1 MYLSIL
7 ALPMFGSAVGGLLG
21 RKIGVT
27 GAHIITTGCLT
38 ASALLA
44 IVAFYEVGLCGSPVS
59 IELFSW
65 IDSEFMLVQWGFLFD
80 SLTVSML
87 LPVLVV
93 SSLVHLYS
101 ISYMAEDPHNQR
113 FFSYLSMFTFFMLIL
128 VAGDN
133 YFIMFIGWE
142 GIGISSY
149 LLINFWYTRIQ
160 ANKSGIKALTV
171 NRVGDMFLSVG
182 FFAIFW
188 VFGNVDY
195 ATVFSIAPFI
205 NETAITI
212 IGLLL
217 LVGAMA
223 KSAQIGLHTW
233 LPDAM
238 EGPTPVS
245 ALIHAATL
253 VTAGVYLMLRSSP
266 IIEYGPTVLVVVT
279 WVGALTAFFAATT
292 GLLQNDLKR
301 VIAYSTCSQMGYLF
315 MAVGLSQYNVAL
327 FHLVNHAFFKALLF
341 LAAGAVIHGMADQQ
355 DLRRLGGL
363 VNFLPFTYTAILI
376 GSLSLMAFPFLTG
389 FYSKDLILEVALGQ
403 YEVSGNIAYWLGT
416 ISAVFTAF
424 YSFRLISLTFFTVP
438 NAPKGDYL
446 HAHEAPMIIVIPLVI
461 LSIMS
466 IGFGYVA
473 KDLFVGIGSDFLSAA
488 LFQHPDHISLVEAE
502 FGLPLILKL
511 LPAIGSLF
519 GAALAVYLYHAVPG
533 FTISLTNNTIG
544 NALYKFLNGKWLF
557 DMAYNSFIIS
567 GSLRL
572 GHVISK
578 VMDRGVIELV
588 GPYGFSN
595 VLTNAGRSV
604 ASYDTGV
611 ITSYA
616 LYIILGLISF
626 IFLLFAP
633 VLLQGGT
640 VESVFGGDIGLIL
653 VYLSALVLLPTAA
666 MTGSK
671 NPR

>member
-7 ALPMFGSAVGGLLG
+7 ALPMFGSAIAGLRG
-21 RKIGVT
+21 RTIGVT
-27 GAHIITTGCLT
+27 GAHIITTGCLMAST
-38 ASALLA
+38 ALS
-44 IVAFYEVGLCGSPVS
+44 IVAFYEVGLSGSPVS
-59 IELFSW
+59 ILIGSW

-87 LPVLVV
+87 LPVLIV

-101 ISYMAEDPHNQR
+101 ISYMAGDPHNQR
-113 FFSYLSMFTFFMLIL
+113 FFSYLSMFTFFMLVL
-128 VAGDN
+128 VTGDN
-133 YFIMFIGWE
+133 YFIMFVGWE

-149 LLINFWYTRIQ
+149 LLINFWYTRMQ
-160 ANKSGIKALTV
+160 ANKAGIKALTV

-195 ATVFSIAPFI
+195 ASVFSVAPYI

-223 KSAQIGLHTW
+223 KSANIPLHTW

-266 IIEYGPTVLVVVT
+266 IIEYGPTVLVVIT

-376 GSLSLMAFPFLTG
+376 GSLSLMALPFMTG

-403 YEVSGNIAYWLGT
+403 YEVSGTIAYWLGT

-424 YSFRLISLTFFTVP
+424 YSFRLVSLTFFTTP

-466 IGFGYVA
+466 IVFGYIA
-473 KDLFVGIGSDFLSAA
+473 KDMFVGVGTDFLSTS
-488 LFQHPDHISLVEAE
+488 LYQHPDHITLIEAE
-502 FGLPLILKL
+502 FGLPLLMKL
-511 LPAIGSLF
+511 LPAIGSVF
-519 GAALAVYLYHAVPG
+519 GASLALYLYHVVPNI
-533 FTISLTNNTIG
+533 TINLTNGPIG
-544 NALYKFLNGKWLF
+544 YTVYSFLNAKWYWDALYNGL
-557 DMAYNSFIIS
+557 II
-567 GSLRL
+567 GAGLRIGL
-572 GHVISK
+572 VISK
-578 VMDRGVIELV
+578 VIDRGIIELT
-588 GPYGFSN
+588 GPYGLSTA
-595 VLTNAGRSV
+595 LTGAGRSV
-604 ASYDTGV
+604 ATYDTGV

-616 LYIILGLISF
+616 LYIMLGLVSL
-626 IFLLFAP
+626 IFLVFAP
-633 VLLQGGT
+633 T
-640 VESVFGGDIGLIL
+640 NMVFNEYSLSLIL
-653 VYLSALVLLPTAA
+653 VYLSALVLLPSSSSSSSPTR
-666 MTGSK
+666 TS
-671 NPR
+671 

>member
-7 ALPMFGSAVGGLLG
+7 ALPMFGSAIAGLRG
-21 RKIGVT
+21 RTIGVT
-27 GAHIITTGCLT
+27 GAHIITTGCLMAST
-38 ASALLA
+38 ALS
-44 IVAFYEVGLCGSPVS
+44 IVAFYEVGLSGSPVS
-59 IELFSW
+59 ILIGSW

-87 LPVLVV
+87 LPVLIV

-101 ISYMAEDPHNQR
+101 ISYMAGDPHNQR
-113 FFSYLSMFTFFMLIL
+113 FFSYLSMFTFFMLVL

-133 YFIMFIGWE
+133 YFIMFVGWE

-149 LLINFWYTRIQ
+149 LLINFWYTRMQ
-160 ANKSGIKALTV
+160 ANKAGIKALTV

-195 ATVFSIAPFI
+195 ASVFSVAPYI

-223 KSAQIGLHTW
+223 KSANIPLHTW

-266 IIEYGPTVLVVVT
+266 IIEYGPTVLVVIT

-376 GSLSLMAFPFLTG
+376 GSLSLMALPFMTG

-403 YEVSGNIAYWLGT
+403 YEVSGTIAYWLGT

-424 YSFRLISLTFFTVP
+424 YSFRLVSLTFFTTP
-438 NAPKGDYL
+438 NASKGDYL

-466 IGFGYVA
+466 IVFGYIA
-473 KDLFVGIGSDFLSAA
+473 KDMFVGVGTDFLSTS
-488 LFQHPDHISLVEAE
+488 LYQHPDHITLIEAE
-502 FGLPLILKL
+502 FGLPLLMKL
-511 LPAIGSLF
+511 LPAIGSVF
-519 GAALAVYLYHAVPG
+519 GASLALYLYHVVPNI
-533 FTISLTNNTIG
+533 TINLTNGPIG
-544 NALYKFLNGKWLF
+544 YGVYSFLNAKWYWDALYNGL
-557 DMAYNSFIIS
+557 II
-567 GSLRL
+567 GAGLRIGL
-572 GHVISK
+572 VISK
-578 VMDRGVIELV
+578 VIDRGIIELT
-588 GPYGFSN
+588 GPYGLSTA
-595 VLTNAGRSV
+595 LTGAGRSV
-604 ASYDTGV
+604 ATYDTGV

-616 LYIILGLISF
+616 LYIMLGLVSL
-626 IFLLFAP
+626 IFL
-633 VLLQGGT
+633 
-640 VESVFGGDIGLIL
+640 VFSPMAFNEYSLSLIL
-653 VYLSALVLLPTAA
+653 VYLSALVLLPSSSSTR
-666 MTGSK
+666 TS
-671 NPR
+671 

>member
-1 MYLSIL
+1 
-7 ALPMFGSAVGGLLG
+7 
-21 RKIGVT
+21 
-27 GAHIITTGCLT
+27 
-38 ASALLA
+38 
-44 IVAFYEVGLCGSPVS
+44 
-59 IELFSW
+59 
-65 IDSEFMLVQWGFLFD
+65 
-80 SLTVSML
+80 
-87 LPVLVV
+87 
-93 SSLVHLYS
+93 
-101 ISYMAEDPHNQR
+101 
-113 FFSYLSMFTFFMLIL
+113 MLIL

-133 YFIMFIGWE
+133 YFVMFIGWE

-171 NRVGDMFLSVG
+171 NRVGDMFLSIG

-195 ATVFSIAPFI
+195 ATVFSVAPFI

-217 LVGAMA
+217 LIGAMA

-266 IIEYGPTVLVVVT
+266 IIEYGPTVLVVIT

-403 YEVSGNIAYWLGT
+403 YEVSGNVAYWLGT

-446 HAHEAPMIIVIPLVI
+446 HAHEADMITIIPLVI

-466 IGFGYVA
+466 IAFGYVA
-473 KDLFVGIGSDFLSAA
+473 KDLYVGVGTDFLSAA
-488 LFQHPDHISLVEAE
+488 LFQHPDHISLIEAE
-502 FGLPLILKL
+502 FGLPLVLKL

-519 GAALAVYLYHAVPG
+519 GAFLALYLYHSMPA
-533 FTISLTNNTIG
+533 FTISLTDNVIG
-544 NALYKFLNGKWLF
+544 KALYKFLNGKWLF
-557 DMAYNSFIIS
+557 DMAYNSYII
-567 GSLRL
+567 GGGLHV

-578 VMDRGVIELV
+578 VIDRGVIEMV
-588 GPYGFSN
+588 GPYGFTS

-604 ASYDTGV
+604 GSYDTGV

-633 VLLQGGT
+633 VLLQSGA
-640 VESVFGGDIGLIL
+640 VDSAFGGDIGLIL
-653 VYLSALVLLPTAA
+653 VYLSALVLLPTAKA
-666 MTGSK
+666 VSSS
-671 NPR
+671 

>member
-1 MYLSIL
+1 M
-7 ALPMFGSAVGGLLG
+7 
-21 RKIGVT
+21 
-27 GAHIITTGCLT
+27 
-38 ASALLA
+38 A
-44 IVAFYEVGLCGSPVS
+44 I
-59 IELFSW
+59 
-65 IDSEFMLVQWGFLFD
+65 
-80 SLTVSML
+80 
-87 LPVLVV
+87 
-93 SSLVHLYS
+93 
-101 ISYMAEDPHNQR
+101 
-113 FFSYLSMFTFFMLIL
+113 
-128 VAGDN
+128 
-133 YFIMFIGWE
+133 
-142 GIGISSY
+142 
-149 LLINFWYTRIQ
+149 
-160 ANKSGIKALTV
+160 
-171 NRVGDMFLSVG
+171 
-182 FFAIFW
+182 
-188 VFGNVDY
+188 
-195 ATVFSIAPFI
+195 
-205 NETAITI
+205 
-212 IGLLL
+212 
-217 LVGAMA
+217 
-223 KSAQIGLHTW
+223 
-233 LPDAM
+233 

-266 IIEYGPTVLVVVT
+266 IIEYGPTVLVVIT
-279 WVGALTAFFAATT
+279 WIGALTAFFAATT

-403 YEVSGNIAYWLGT
+403 YEVSGNTAYWLGT
-416 ISAVFTAF
+416 VSAVFTAF

-438 NAPKGDYL
+438 NAPKADYL
-446 HAHEAPMIIVIPLVI
+446 HRHEAPMIIVIPLVI
-461 LSIMS
+461 LSIIS
-466 IGFGYVA
+466 IRFGYAA
-473 KDLFVGIGSDFLSAA
+473 KDLFVGVGSDFLSSA
-488 LFQHPDHISLVEAE
+488 LFQHPNHISLVEAE
-502 FGLPLILKL
+502 FGLPLFLKL
-511 LPAIGSLF
+511 LPAIGSIF
-519 GAALAVYLYHAVPG
+519 GAVLAVYLYHVVPG
-533 FTISLTNNTIG
+533 FTINLTNNTVG

-557 DMAYNSFIIS
+557 DMAYNNYIIS

-578 VMDRGVIELV
+578 IIDRGVVELV
-588 GPYGFSN
+588 GPYGFSS
-595 VLTNAGRSV
+595 VLTNTGRSV

-626 IFLLFAP
+626 ILVLFAP

-653 VYLSALVLLPTAA
+653 VYLTSLVLLPTAKA
-666 MTGSK
+666 ISSSS
-671 NPR
+671 

>member
-7 ALPMFGSAVGGLLG
+7 ALPFFGSAVAGLLG

-27 GAHIITTGCLT
+27 GAHIITTGSLMT
-38 ASALLA
+38 TTLLA
-44 IVAFYEVGLCGSPVS
+44 LVAFYEVGLCGSPVS

-65 IDSEFMLVQWGFLFD
+65 IDSEFMYVSWGFLFD

-113 FFSYLSMFTFFMLIL
+113 FFSYLSMFTFFMLVL
-128 VAGDN
+128 VTGDN
-133 YFIMFIGWE
+133 YLIMFVGWE

-171 NRVGDMFLSVG
+171 NRVGDMFLSIG

-195 ATVFSIAPFI
+195 ATVFSVAPYI
-205 NETAITI
+205 NETAITV

-217 LVGAMA
+217 LLGAMA
-223 KSAQIGLHTW
+223 KSAQLGLHTW

-266 IIEYGPTVLVVVT
+266 IIEYGPTTLVVIT
-279 WVGALTAFFAATT
+279 WVGALTAFVAATT

-301 VIAYSTCSQMGYLF
+301 VIAYSTMSQMGYLF
-315 MAVGLSQYNVAL
+315 MACGLSQYNVAL

-341 LAAGAVIHGMADQQ
+341 LAAGSVIHAMADQQ

-403 YEVSGNIAYWLGT
+403 YELSGSVAYWLGT

-424 YSFRLISLTFFTVP
+424 YSLRLISLTFFTVP

-446 HAHEAPMIIVIPLVI
+446 HTHEAPTIIVIPLVI

-466 IGFGYVA
+466 IAFGYVA
-473 KDLFVGIGSDFLSAA
+473 KDLFVGVGSDFLSTA
-488 LFQHPDHISLVEAE
+488 LFQHPDHISLIEAE
-502 FGLPLILKL
+502 FGLPLGLKL
-511 LPAIGSLF
+511 LPAIGSVF
-519 GAALAVYLYHAVPG
+519 GALFAVYLYHVVPLY
-533 FTISLTNNTIG
+533 TIRLTHSPLG
-544 NALYKFLNGKWLF
+544 NAMYKFFNGKWLF
-557 DMAYNSFIIS
+557 DVVINRYII
-567 GSLRL
+567 GGGLQL
-572 GHVISK
+572 GYVISK
-578 VMDRGVIELV
+578 VVDRGLIELF
-588 GPYGFSN
+588 GPFGFST
-595 VLTNAGRSV
+595 VLTNAGKSV
-604 ASYDTGV
+604 SNYDTGL

-633 VLLQGGT
+633 VLFTSLTDSEFGT
-640 VESVFGGDIGLIL
+640 VGGMGLIL
-653 VYLSALVLLPTAA
+653 LYVSSLVLLPTS
-666 MTGSK
+666 GSK
-671 NPR
+671 AK

>member
-7 ALPMFGSAVGGLLG
+7 ALPLLGSATAGLLG

-27 GAHIITTGCLT
+27 GAHIITTGCLM
-38 ASALLA
+38 ASAVLA
-44 IVAFYEVGLCGSPVS
+44 LVAFYEVGYCGSPVT
-59 IELFSW
+59 INLFNW
-65 IDSEFMLVQWGFLFD
+65 IDSEFLLVNWGFLFD

-101 ISYMAEDPHNQR
+101 VSYMADDPHNQR
-113 FFSYLSMFTFFMLIL
+113 FFSYLSMFTFFMLVL
-128 VAGDN
+128 VTGDN
-133 YFIMFIGWE
+133 YLILFVGWE

-160 ANKSGIKALTV
+160 ANKSAIKALTV
-171 NRVGDMFLSVG
+171 NRVGDMFLSIG
-182 FFAIFW
+182 FFAILW

-195 ATVFSIAPFI
+195 ATVFSISPLI

-217 LVGAMA
+217 LIGAMA
-223 KSAQIGLHTW
+223 KSAQFGLHTW

-266 IIEYGPTVLVVVT
+266 IIEYGPTVLIVIT

-292 GLLQNDLKR
+292 GMLQNDIKR
-301 VIAYSTCSQMGYLF
+301 IIRFSTCSQMGYLF
-315 MAVGLSQYNVAL
+315 MAVGLSQYNAAL

-363 VNFLPFTYTAILI
+363 VNFLPLSYTAILI

-389 FYSKDLILEVALGQ
+389 FYSKDLILELAAGQ

-416 ISAVFTAF
+416 LSARLTAF
-424 YSFRLISLTFFTVP
+424 YSTRLISLAFFTVP
-438 NAPKGDYL
+438 NGPKVDYE
-446 HAHEAPMIIVIPLVI
+446 HAHDAPFIIIIPLVI
-461 LSIMS
+461 LSILS
-466 IGFGYVA
+466 IVFGYVA
-473 KDLFVGIGSDFLSAA
+473 KDAFVGMGTDFLSTA
-488 LFQHPDHISLVEAE
+488 LFQHPNHISLVEAE
-502 FGLPLILKL
+502 FGISSFIKL
-511 LPAIGSLF
+511 LPMVLTF
-519 GAALAVYLYHAVPG
+519 RGAGLAFFMYHYTPMFLIHLTDGQLGQSIYG
-533 FTISLTNNTIG
+533 F
-544 NALYKFLNGKWLF
+544 FNGKWLV
-557 DMAYNSFIIS
+557 DNVYNKYFISGGLKAGFIIS
-567 GSLRL
+567 KF
-572 GHVISK
+572 I
-578 VMDRGVIELV
+578 DRGILELA
-588 GPYGFSN
+588 GPYGLSN
-595 VLTNAGRSV
+595 SLTNRGKNI
-604 ASYDTGV
+604 ASYDTGI

-616 LYIILGLISF
+616 LYIILGLITLVF
-626 IFLLFAP
+626 FLFAP
-633 VLLQGGT
+633 LLLGGSL
-640 VESVFGGDIGLIL
+640 ESVLGGDMGLVL
-653 VYLSALVLLPTAA
+653 VYLSALVLLPTV
-666 MTGSK
+666 MSRSSK
-671 NPR
+671 

>member
-7 ALPMFGSAVGGLLG
+7 ALPLFGSAVAGLLG

-27 GAHIITTGCLT
+27 GAHIITTGALMI
-38 ASALLA
+38 SALLA
-44 IVAFYEVGLCGSPVS
+44 LVAFYEVGLCSSPVS

-65 IDSEFMLVQWGFLFD
+65 IDSEFLLVNWGFLFD

-101 ISYMAEDPHNQR
+101 ISYMADDPHNQR

-133 YFIMFIGWE
+133 YLIMFVGWE

-149 LLINFWYTRIQ
+149 LLINFWFTRIQ

-171 NRVGDMFLSVG
+171 NRVGDMFLSIG
-182 FFAIFW
+182 FFAILW

-195 ATVFSIAPFI
+195 ATVFRIAPYI

-223 KSAQIGLHTW
+223 KSRQFGLHTW

-266 IIEYGPTVLVVVT
+266 IIEYGPTVLVVIT
-279 WVGALTAFFAATT
+279 WVGALTAFVAATT

-301 VIAYSTCSQMGYLF
+301 VIAYSTMSQMGYLF

-327 FHLVNHAFFKALLF
+327 FHLVNHAFFKRLLF
-341 LAAGAVIHGMADQQ
+341 LAAGAVIHGIADQQ

-403 YEVSGNIAYWLGT
+403 YEVSGNVAYWLGT
-416 ISAVFTAF
+416 ISAVFTRF

-461 LSIMS
+461 LSILS
-466 IGFGYVA
+466 IAFGYVA
-473 KDLFVGIGSDFLSAA
+473 KDMFVGVGTDFLSTA
-488 LFQHPDHISLVEAE
+488 LFQHPNHISLIEAE
-502 FGLPLILKL
+502 FGIPLALKL
-511 LPAIGSLF
+511 LPAIGSFF
-519 GAALAVYLYHAVPG
+519 GAALAVYLYHVTPL
-533 FTISLTNNTIG
+533 FTINLTNNSLGKAIYT
-544 NALYKFLNGKWLF
+544 FLNGKWLV
-557 DMAYNSFIIS
+557 DNVYNTYVIT
-567 GSLRL
+567 GGLRL
-572 GHVISK
+572 GHTISK
-578 VMDRGVIELV
+578 VIDRGILELV
-588 GPYGFSN
+588 GPFGLSN
-595 VLTNAGRSV
+595 VLSNTGRNI
-604 ASYDTGV
+604 ANYDTGI

-616 LYIILGLISF
+616 LYIILGLITF
-626 IFLLFAP
+626 LFLLFAP
-633 VLLQGGT
+633 ILLGSSL
-640 VESVFGGDIGLIL
+640 ESVLGGDIGLIL
-653 VYLSALVLLPTAA
+653 VFLSALVLLPSINKSE
-666 MTGSK
+666 SK
-671 NPR
+671 

>member
-7 ALPMFGSAVGGLLG
+7 ALPFFGSAVAGLLG

-27 GAHIITTGCLT
+27 GAHIITTGSLMIT
-38 ASALLA
+38 TVLA
-44 IVAFYEVGLCGSPVS
+44 VVAFYEVGLCGSPVS
-59 IELFSW
+59 VELFSW
-65 IDSEFMLVQWGFLFD
+65 IDSEFMYVSWGFLFD

-101 ISYMAEDPHNQR
+101 VSYMAEDPHNQR
-113 FFSYLSMFTFFMLIL
+113 FFSYLSMFTFFMLVL

-133 YFIMFIGWE
+133 YLIMFVGWE

-182 FFAIFW
+182 FFAMFW

-195 ATVFSIAPFI
+195 ATVFSVAPYI
-205 NETAITI
+205 NETAITV

-217 LVGAMA
+217 LLGAMA

-266 IIEYGPTVLVVVT
+266 IIEYGPTTLVVVT
-279 WVGALTAFFAATT
+279 WVGALTAFVAATI

-301 VIAYSTCSQMGYLF
+301 VIAYSTMSQMGYLF
-315 MAVGLSQYNVAL
+315 MACGLSQYNVAL

-341 LAAGAVIHGMADQQ
+341 LAAGSVIHAMADQQ

-403 YEVSGNIAYWLGT
+403 YEFSGNVAYWLGT

-424 YSFRLISLTFFTVP
+424 YSLRLISLTFFTVP

-446 HAHEAPMIIVIPLVI
+446 HTHEAPTVIVIPLVI

-466 IGFGYVA
+466 IVFGYVA
-473 KDLFVGIGSDFLSAA
+473 KDLFVGIGSDFLSTA

-502 FGLPLILKL
+502 FGLPLALKL
-511 LPAIGSLF
+511 LPAIGSVF
-519 GAALAVYLYHAVPG
+519 GAALALYLYHVVPQ
-533 FTISLTNNTIG
+533 FTISLTNTALG
-544 NALYKFLNGKWLF
+544 NALYKFFNGKWLF
-557 DMAYNSFIIS
+557 DVVINQYII
-567 GSLRL
+567 GGGLRL
-572 GHVISK
+572 GYVISK
-578 VMDRGVIELV
+578 VIDRGVIELF
-588 GPYGFSN
+588 GPFGFST
-595 VLTNAGRSV
+595 VLTNAGKSV
-604 ASYDTGV
+604 SNYDTGV

-633 VLLQGGT
+633 LLFSALSSESLDLSTGGM
-640 VESVFGGDIGLIL
+640 GLIL
-653 VYLSALVLLPTAA
+653 LYVSTLVLLPTVRQK
-666 MTGSK
+666 S
-671 NPR
+671 

>member
-7 ALPMFGSAVGGLLG
+7 ALPMFGSAIAGLRG
-21 RKIGVT
+21 RTIGVT
-27 GAHIITTGCLT
+27 GAHIITTGCLMAST
-38 ASALLA
+38 ALS
-44 IVAFYEVGLCGSPVS
+44 IVAFYEVGLSGSPVS
-59 IELFSW
+59 ILIGSW

-87 LPVLVV
+87 LPVLIV

-101 ISYMAEDPHNQR
+101 ISYIAGDPHNQR
-113 FFSYLSMFTFFMLIL
+113 FFSYLSMFTFFMLVL
-128 VAGDN
+128 VTGDN
-133 YFIMFIGWE
+133 YFIMFVGWE

-149 LLINFWYTRIQ
+149 LLINFWYTRMQ
-160 ANKSGIKALTV
+160 ANKAGIKALTV

-195 ATVFSIAPFI
+195 ASVFSVAPYI

-223 KSAQIGLHTW
+223 KSANIPLHTW

-266 IIEYGPTVLVVVT
+266 IIEYGPTVLVVIT

-376 GSLSLMAFPFLTG
+376 GSLSLMALPFMTG

-403 YEVSGNIAYWLGT
+403 YEVSGTIAYWLGT

-424 YSFRLISLTFFTVP
+424 YSFRLVSLTFFTTP

-466 IGFGYVA
+466 IVFGYIA
-473 KDLFVGIGSDFLSAA
+473 KDMFVGVGTDFLSTS
-488 LFQHPDHISLVEAE
+488 LYQHPDHITLIEAE
-502 FGLPLILKL
+502 FGLPLLMKL
-511 LPAIGSLF
+511 LPAIGSVF
-519 GAALAVYLYHAVPG
+519 GASLALYLYHVVPNI
-533 FTISLTNNTIG
+533 TINLTNGPIG
-544 NALYKFLNGKWLF
+544 YTVYSFLNAKWYWDALYNGL
-557 DMAYNSFIIS
+557 II
-567 GSLRL
+567 GAGLRIGL
-572 GHVISK
+572 VISK
-578 VMDRGVIELV
+578 VIDRGIIELT
-588 GPYGFSN
+588 GPYGLSTA
-595 VLTNAGRSV
+595 LTGAGRSV
-604 ASYDTGV
+604 ATYDTGV

-616 LYIILGLISF
+616 LYIMLGLVSL
-626 IFLLFAP
+626 IFLVFAP
-633 VLLQGGT
+633 T
-640 VESVFGGDIGLIL
+640 NMVFNEYSLSLIL
-653 VYLSALVLLPTAA
+653 VYLSALVLLPSSSSSSSPTR
-666 MTGSK
+666 TS
-671 NPR
+671 

>member
-7 ALPMFGSAVGGLLG
+7 ALPLLGSAVAGLLG

-27 GAHIITTGCLT
+27 GAHIITTGSLMTT
-38 ASALLA
+38 AALA

-65 IDSEFMLVQWGFLFD
+65 IDSEFMLVSWGFLFD

-113 FFSYLSMFTFFMLIL
+113 FFSYLSMFTFFMLVL

-133 YFIMFIGWE
+133 YLIMFIGWE

-217 LVGAMA
+217 LLGAMA
-223 KSAQIGLHTW
+223 KSAQLGLHTW

-266 IIEYGPTVLVVVT
+266 IIEYGPTVLVVIT

-292 GLLQNDLKR
+292 GLLQNDMKR

-341 LAAGAVIHGMADQQ
+341 LAAGAVIHGMRDQQ

-403 YEVSGNIAYWLGT
+403 YEVSGNVAYWLGT

-473 KDLFVGIGSDFLSAA
+473 KDLFVGVGTDFLATA
-488 LFQHPDHISLVEAE
+488 LFQHPSHISLIEAE
-502 FGLPLILKL
+502 FGLPQLLKL
-511 LPAIGSLF
+511 LPAIGSMF
-519 GAALAVYLYHAVPG
+519 GAGLAVYLYHVVPQ
-533 FTISLTNNTIG
+533 FTINLTDSTLG
-544 NALYKFLNGKWLF
+544 KAVYSFLNGKWLF
-557 DMAYNSFIIS
+557 DSVINTFIIGGGLS
-567 GSLRL
+567 L
-572 GHVISK
+572 GHTVSK
-578 VMDRGVIELV
+578 VIDRGVIEIV
-588 GPYGFSN
+588 GPFGFSN
-595 VLTNAGRSV
+595 ALTDTGQSIS
-604 ASYDTGV
+604 SYDTGV

-626 IFLLFAP
+626 IFLLFRP
-633 VLLQGGT
+633 VLLGGT
-640 VESVFGGDIGLIL
+640 IDSVFGGDIGLIL
-653 VYLSALVLLPTAA
+653 VYLSALLLLPTAKA
-666 MTGSK
+666 ASSS
-671 NPR
+671 